1 MTKLLMIGVLALLPL
16 AACSRGGEEAAGKAK
31 GVGEGSKEPAKGPT
45 NRVDIPGPVRSNL
58 GITFATVESRAVAQ
72 TLRVPGRF
80 ELLPTARRESRA
92 PLAGRVELLV
102 EPNQRVEA
110 GDVLYRLDS
119 STWRDLHERIG
130 AAQARLDSMT
140 PLRAAHRVHEETL
153 SAKVK
158 LWQERLAQL
167 ETIRAAGGG
176 SADKFTEARATM
188 TATQAELADVME
200 KDAEL
205 EATEKSLG
213 SDLRSLEGRR
223 EQVLRA
229 AGGGGTQP
237 VPGVLEVR
245 AGAPGVVESIA
256 VSTGG
261 LADESALVVTLVQPE
276 KVRFTARAPQAEL
289 GRLREGLEARV
300 VPPTGGSIDPQAA
313 LAAELRL
320 GLAADADQRTIELF
334 VEPKALQP
342 WARAGVA
349 AHLEVTLA
357 GASVELAVPAACI
370 VRDGATPVI
379 FRRDPADA
387 DKVIRITADVGITD
401 GRWTVI
407 QSGVREGDQIV
418 LAGNYALMLA
428 SSGSAT
434 KGGHF
439 HSDGTWHDD
448 DH

>member
-16 AACSRGGEEAAGKAK
+16 AACSRGGEEPAGEAK
-31 GVGEGSKEPAKGPT
+31 GHGEGSKEPAKGPT

-223 EQVLRA
+223 GRRSPSLDVCARALRPA
-229 AGGGGTQP
+229 SSRPPAGRSTRRRRWRPSCASAWRPTPISGP
-237 VPGVLEVR
+237 SSCSSSPRPFSPGPAR
-245 AGAPGVVESIA
+245 AWRPTWRSR
-256 VSTGG
+256 S
-261 LADESALVVTLVQPE
+261 LAQARNWPCPRRASCA
-276 KVRFTARAPQAEL
+276 TARHP
-289 GRLREGLEARV
+289 
-300 VPPTGGSIDPQAA
+300 S
-313 LAAELRL
+313 
-320 GLAADADQRTIELF
+320 
-334 VEPKALQP
+334 
-342 WARAGVA
+342 
-349 AHLEVTLA
+349 
-357 GASVELAVPAACI
+357 SS
-370 VRDGATPVI
+370 GATRPTPT
-379 FRRDPADA
+379 RSSASRPTWASLTGA
-387 DKVIRITADVGITD
+387 
-401 GRWTVI
+401 GR
-407 QSGVREGDQIV
+407 
-418 LAGNYALMLA
+418 
-428 SSGSAT
+428 
-434 KGGHF
+434 
-439 HSDGTWHDD
+439 
-448 DH
+448 